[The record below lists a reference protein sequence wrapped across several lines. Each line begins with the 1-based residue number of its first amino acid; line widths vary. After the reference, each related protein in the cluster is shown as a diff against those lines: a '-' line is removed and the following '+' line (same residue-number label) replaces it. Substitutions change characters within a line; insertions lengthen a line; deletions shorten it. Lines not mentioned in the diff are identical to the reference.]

1 MNAHEHMVSYRM
13 LTYMHIHTTYCTFI
27 VTIPYGNYECT
38 VCIYIYGIVTM
49 NVHEHMVS
57 CMYIQC
63 MYIHTLYMNVHVC
76 STYVYTYMNVHVC
89 SMYVYTYIVYE
100 CTCM

>member
-49 NVHEHMVS
+49 NVH
-57 CMYIQC
+57 
-63 MYIHTLYMNVHVC
+63 VC